1 MLTDEH
7 ELSCVASSVMI
18 DSSYIY
24 VDIVKLHP
32 GIQHPAS
39 AVGGV
44 RGTLHHQL
52 HPLQLARHP
61 RQPSVR
67 GPRGHRTGQS
77 EHII

>member
-1 MLTDEH
+1 MST
-7 ELSCVASSVMI
+7 LSSSP
-18 DSSYIY
+18 
-24 VDIVKLHP
+24 P
-32 GIQHPAS
+32 GVQHPAA

-61 RQPSVR
+61 RQPCVR
-67 GPRGHRTGQS
+67 GPSGHRTGQS